1 MNTDDLIKTAKYLD
15 ELGSYKTADQFENK
29 LVKLAQGGKLIVDP
43 AIKKEITFLEQQIKK
58 LTITEPY
65 YLNDFY
71 SEAPYIKN
79 ELVKISPGELEK
91 RLAKIKSTQFIK
103 DFNLKRADFLSKK
116 AQEYFND
123 DNITSSNI
131 ASARAKTLR
140 DNANSG
146 AISPFESSKPT
157 GAKPGSTGTGNQSG
171 SSGATGSGK
180 ASVKVKPTGA
190 KPGKAKP
197 GSLGTGSL
205 GTGSSGEGKPGSGSS
220 VSTTPGAS
228 GEGSTIPAAPSVP
241 AAKLGTVAELDTLIA
256 DLENITANQKIWSE
270 NSNTIIPKIRNA
282 NRLFTSLYETLNPR
296 QARFF
301 GNRLDMI
308 SIANTTYVGKTGTGM
323 R

>member
-116 AQEYFND
+116 AQQYFND
-123 DNITSSNI
+123 SDITSSNI
-131 ASARAKTLR
+131 ASSRAKTLR

-157 GAKPGSTGTGNQSG
+157 GAKPGKPGKPGVG
-171 SSGATGSGK
+171 SSGATGLGK
-180 ASVKVKPTGA
+180 ASVKVKPTGT
-190 KPGKAKP
+190 KPGTQ
-197 GSLGTGSL
+197 ST
-205 GTGSSGEGKPGSGSS
+205 GKPGLGFSGSGPTGGS
-220 VSTTPGAS
+220 PSGTDGAGGGTSGGGAS
-228 GEGSTIPAAPSVP
+228 GGGASGAVP

-270 NSNTIIPKIRNA
+270 NSNSIIPKIRNA
-282 NRLFTSLYETLNPR
+282 NRLFTSLYETLDPR

>member
-116 AQEYFND
+116 AQQYFND
-123 DNITSSNI
+123 DDTTSSNI
-131 ASARAKTLR
+131 ASSRAKTLR

-157 GAKPGSTGTGNQSG
+157 GAKPGKPGSTGTGNQSA
-171 SSGATGSGK
+171 SSGATGPGK

-190 KPGKAKP
+190 KPGTAKP
-197 GSLGTGSL
+197 S
-205 GTGSSGEGKPGSGSS
+205 SSGASSSGTAPSS
-220 VSTTPGAS
+220 TGTSGGGTSGGGAS
-228 GEGSTIPAAPSVP
+228 GTVP

-270 NSNTIIPKIRNA
+270 NSNSIIPKIRNA